1 MNGPAVEEL
10 LRLATPIDVATE
22 RYARE
27 DVEVAGVTIPRGSLV
42 MVAVVSANA
51 DERRFAEPDQLDIG
65 RQDNHHLSFGQGAHY
80 CLGAPL
86 ARLEG
91 RIAIRSLL
99 QRFPNLR
106 LLVPAD
112 QLRWR
117 ASVSLRGLVSLPVA
131 PS

>member
-1 MNGPAVEEL
+1 
-10 LRLATPIDVATE
+10 
-22 RYARE
+22 
-27 DVEVAGVTIPRGSLV
+27 VTIPRGSLV

-65 RQDNHHLSFGQGAHY
+65 RQDNHHLSFGHGAHY

-91 RIAIRSLL
+91 RVAIGSLV
-99 QRFPNLR
+99 QRFPNLG
-106 LLVPAD
+106 LLVPPD

-117 ASVSLRGLVSLPVA
+117 ASVSLRGLVSLPIA
-131 PS
+131 AS